1 MTGHRLRHI
10 ALWRSQPSRKADL
23 ETTVGNHAYRGTGI
37 TTYLQH
43 PGVKLQEAQNTATH
57 ADPKAIRLQDG
68 RSRPSQSMT
77 LSEFDLRTRPLFSL
91 SINSGI
97 KPA

>member
-10 ALWRSQPSRKADL
+10 ALWRSQPPRKADL

-43 PGVKLQEAQNTATH
+43 TGVKLEEAQNTAVQ
-57 ADPKAIRLQDG
+57 AAPKAIRLQDR

-77 LSEFDLRTRPLFSL
+77 LSEFDFRTRPLFSL

-97 KPA
+97 NPA